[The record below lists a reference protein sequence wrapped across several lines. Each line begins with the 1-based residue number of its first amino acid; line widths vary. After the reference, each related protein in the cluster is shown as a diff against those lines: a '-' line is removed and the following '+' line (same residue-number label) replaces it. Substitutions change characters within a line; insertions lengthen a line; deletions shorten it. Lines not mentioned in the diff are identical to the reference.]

1 MGLFTWGNTLRERPQ
16 ICRCDNYIDWIKY
29 CNNMQILHRHEL
41 HDKDGLYHR
50 RLVSAE
56 DDN

>member
-1 MGLFTWGNTLRERPQ
+1 MLIWDEEMKVCVSIYMGKH
-16 ICRCDNYIDWIKY
+16 IKGKATDT
-29 CNNMQILHRHEL
+29 QILHRHEL